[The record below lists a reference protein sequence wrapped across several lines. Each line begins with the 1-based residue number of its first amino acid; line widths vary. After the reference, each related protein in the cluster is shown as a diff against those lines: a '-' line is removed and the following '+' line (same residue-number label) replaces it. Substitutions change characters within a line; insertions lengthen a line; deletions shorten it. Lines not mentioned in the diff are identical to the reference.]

1 MNTTSASR
9 ADPRAVL
16 VWDAPLRVFH
26 WLLAL
31 CFAGAWLTADSESW
45 RLVHVTLGYTMV
57 GLLAFRMLW
66 GFVGPRHARFADFVR
81 GPGAVLRYLSSL
93 RHGRPEHHAG
103 HTPAGGLAVVAL
115 LMLAMLVTATGIA
128 NYQEW
133 GGNGMEEVHE
143 ALAIVML
150 VLVAV
155 HVAAVLLGS
164 ALQRE
169 NLVLAM
175 LTGRKK
181 ARPSESIRRPWRGVA
196 ALVLAAVAG
205 FWWTQWQD
213 APAAGDTHARAVH
226 EDDD

>member
-9 ADPRAVL
+9 AEPRAVL

-45 RLVHVTLGYTMV
+45 RLLHVTLGYTMA
-57 GLLAFRMLW
+57 GLVAFRVLW
-66 GFVGPRHARFADFVR
+66 GFVGPRHARFADFVH
-81 GPGAVLRYLSSL
+81 GPAAALRYLRSL
-93 RHGRPEHHAG
+93 RQGRPEHHAG
-103 HTPAGGLAVVAL
+103 HNPAGGLAVLAL
-115 LMLAMLVTATGIA
+115 LLLAALVSATGFA

-133 GGNGMEEVHE
+133 GGDATEDLHE
-143 ALAIVML
+143 ALAVAML
-150 VLVAV
+150 ALVGV
-155 HVAAVLLGS
+155 HVAAVVLS
-164 ALQRE
+164 SVMQRE

-226 EDDD
+226 HDDD